1 MSFRRGIAVVT
12 ALTCSIAT
20 SVVEAATPTSVKS
33 RIDRQETP
41 DQIRES
47 MVLPYLFSTE
57 TMGLNVGVGGMIKGI
72 HQDQMTIGGTV
83 FGGETSHA
91 IAGGVWNYMIPG
103 TERVFLSAYGM
114 FGYYPEQRAY
124 TTGPETYPPG
134 SPLPGSNE
142 SSNTQ
147 FFQADGASNWFDIK
161 MEYVLPIGAT
171 RNDGRVD
178 YKIRN
183 GLLVSEPSGG
193 KEWNPMESGST
204 IFVARQFNRYQSFEF
219 TQGKLDGSIH
229 AMEFGLLY
237 DNTDFAPNP
246 SYGSR
251 QYVATSHDWGWFESK
266 KQWSFHELDM
276 SKYFS
281 LGKSDWAS
289 QRVIALNLW
298 TGVSPTW
305 EVNTDAQ
312 GNRRVEGNPP
322 YNEGATLGGFTRLRG
337 YDNNRFHDKAVL
349 YGAAEYRYTLAY
361 NPLKNVSWLN
371 FLRVDWIQLVGF
383 VEVGRV
389 GSSYTANELLT
400 DLKYDAGGSVRAL
413 MAGLVVRADLAK
425 SPESTNFWIMVDHP
439 F

>member
-1 MSFRRGIAVVT
+1 MTYCRKMRVIA
-12 ALTCSIAT
+12 ALSCSLVAAAVQ
-20 SVVEAATPTSVKS
+20 SATPTTVKS

-41 DQIRES
+41 DQVRES

-72 HQDQMTIGGTV
+72 HQDQMTVGGTV
-83 FGGETSHA
+83 FGGETSYA
-91 IAGGVWNYMIPG
+91 VAGGVWNYMIPG

-114 FGYYPEQRAY
+114 FGYYPKQRAY
-124 TTGPETYPPG
+124 TTGTESYPPG
-134 SPLPGSNE
+134 VPFPGSND
-142 SSNTQ
+142 SSNQ
-147 FFQADGASNWFDIK
+147 QYFEADGASNWFDIK
-161 MEYVLPIGAT
+161 MEYVLPIGTT
-171 RNDGRVD
+171 RDDGTVN

-183 GLLVSEPSGG
+183 GLLISEPSGG
-193 KEWNPMESGST
+193 KEWNPFTSGST
-204 IFVARQFNRYQSFEF
+204 ILVARQFNRYQSFEF
-219 TQGKLDGSIH
+219 SDGTLDGAIH

-266 KQWSFHELDM
+266 KQWSFHELDL

-289 QRVIALNLW
+289 QRIVALNFW
-298 TGVSPTW
+298 TGLSPTW
-305 EVNTDAQ
+305 EVTTDEN
-312 GNRRVEGNPP
+312 GYRSVNGNPP
-322 YNEGATLGGFTRLRG
+322 YNEGATLGGFTRMRG
-337 YDNNRFHDKAVL
+337 YDNNRFHDKAVI
-349 YGAAEYRYTLAY
+349 YGSAEYRYTLAY
-361 NPLKNVSWLN
+361 NPLKNVSWLD
-371 FLRVDWIQLVGF
+371 FLRVDWLQLVGF

-389 GSSYTANELLT
+389 GAAYTASELLT

-413 MAGLVVRADLAK
+413 MAGLVVRADIAK

>member
-1 MSFRRGIAVVT
+1 MTYRRIISVIAAISCSLTAVV
-12 ALTCSIAT
+12 AQG
-20 SVVEAATPTSVKS
+20 ATPTNVKS

-41 DQIRES
+41 DRIRES

-72 HQDQMTIGGTV
+72 YQDQMTIGGTV
-83 FGGETSHA
+83 FGGETSYA
-91 IAGGVWNYMIPG
+91 LAGGVWNYMIPG

-114 FGYYPEQRAY
+114 FGYYPKQRAY
-124 TTGPETYPPG
+124 TSGNAYYTPPR
-134 SPLPGSNE
+134 PGSNG
-142 SSNTQ
+142 SSNLDYLE
-147 FFQADGASNWFDIK
+147 ADGASNWFDIK
-161 MEYVLPIGAT
+161 MEYVLPIGVT
-171 RNDGRVD
+171 KDKGLVD
-178 YKIRN
+178 YQIRN
-183 GLLVSEPSGG
+183 GLLVSDPSGG
-193 KEWNPMESGST
+193 REWNPLTSGST

-219 TQGKLDGSIH
+219 QQGDVDGAIH
-229 AMEFGLLY
+229 AMEFGILY

-251 QYVATSHDWGWFESK
+251 QYIATSHDWGWFESK
-266 KQWSFHELDM
+266 KQWSFNELDM

-289 QRVIALNLW
+289 QRIIAMNFW
-298 TGVSPTW
+298 TGYSPTW
-305 EVNTDAQ
+305 EVTDNPNGTQ
-312 GNRRVEGNPP
+312 SINGNAP
-322 YNEGATLGGFTRLRG
+322 YNEGATLGGFTRMRG
-337 YDNNRFHDKAVL
+337 YDNNRFHDKAVI
-349 YGAAEYRYTLAY
+349 YGSAEYRYTLAY
-361 NPLKNVSWLN
+361 NPIKDISWLN

-389 GSSYTANELLT
+389 GSAYTANELLT
-400 DLKYDAGGSVRAL
+400 DLKYDGGASVRAL

>member
-1 MSFRRGIAVVT
+1 MTYRRLLGLVT
-12 ALTCSIAT
+12 ALTCSLNAT
-20 SVVEAATPTSVKS
+20 VAQAAVPTTVKS

-83 FGGETSHA
+83 FGGDTSYA

-114 FGYYPEQRAY
+114 FGYYPQQRAY
-124 TTGPETYPPG
+124 TTGPDTYPPG
-134 SPLPGSNE
+134 SPLPGSNA

-147 FFQADGASNWFDIK
+147 YFQADGASNWFDIK

-171 RNDGRVD
+171 RDDGRVD

-193 KEWNPMESGST
+193 KEWNPLESGST
-204 IFVARQFNRYQSFEF
+204 VFVTRQFNRYQSFEF
-219 TQGKLDGSIH
+219 NQGTLDGAIH

-251 QYVATSHDWGWFESK
+251 QYIATSHDWGWFESK
-266 KQWSFHELDM
+266 QQWSFHELDM

-289 QRVIALNLW
+289 QRVIALNFW

-312 GNRRVEGNPP
+312 GNRVVNGNPP

-361 NPLKNVSWLN
+361 NPLKEVSWLN

-389 GSSYTANELLT
+389 GAAYTANELLT